1 MLVRYYGHVGQPS
14 GYGHAANETCM
25 AILAAGLE
33 LEIQT
38 DGKELHKRYLP
49 LAPCVKETANLNP
62 APDVVIVHTLPL
74 DCPRILALH
83 GLDFVCTG
91 DSIPVGP
98 RRIAYTTWEGCPPV
112 SHEIIKALSG
122 FDEVWVPSR
131 HNQDAFRAAGA
142 HWKVS
147 TQVVPHA
154 YDADTWPTPDHD
166 VAFHAASDLATPTP
180 PYTFYYVGAW
190 NSRKNADAVVRAY
203 ARTFVPS
210 ERVSLVVQ
218 SAGAPQHAVQLA
230 LMATGLAP
238 EEWPAF
244 HFSNERLLDVDID
257 GLHACA
263 DCFVTA
269 SRGEAWNLPAFDAML
284 HGNHV
289 IAPFAQGSDDFL
301 ADTSSDLIG
310 ATRIPAFGEVRMTAA
325 PGGARVQYV
334 GCQGLTVRSTWL
346 DPDIIQL
353 GEAMREA
360 FERRAVMV
368 REYDPASRFSRQV
381 VGTLIKNLLTN
392 GATTS

>member
-49 LAPCVKETANLNP
+49 LAPCIKATDDLNP

-74 DCPRILALH
+74 DCDAIAVRHGLH
-83 GLDFVCTG
+83 GSVNSFRL
-91 DSIPVGP
+91 
-98 RRIAYTTWEGCPPV
+98 IAYTTWEGCPPV
-112 SHEIIKALSG
+112 SHEIINALAG

-131 HNQDAFRAAGA
+131 HNREAFRAARA
-142 HWKVS
+142 HWKAS
-147 TQVVPHA
+147 TEVVPHA
-154 YDADTWPTPDHD
+154 HDADAWPRPDQG
-166 VAFHAASDLATPTP
+166 VRLFAASDLVTPTP

-190 NSRKNADAVVRAY
+190 NLRKNVEGVIRAY

-210 ERVSLVVQ
+210 EPVRLIIQ
-218 SAGAPQHAVQLA
+218 SAGAPQHAGQLA
-230 LMATGLAP
+230 LMATGLQP
-238 EEWPAF
+238 EEWPTF
-244 HFSNERLLDVDID
+244 NFSNERLLDVDID
-257 GLHACA
+257 GLHAGA

-289 IAPFAQGSDDFL
+289 IASFGEGSDDFL
-301 ADTSSDLIG
+301 ADTSADLIES
-310 ATRIPAFGEVRMTAA
+310 TRVPACGEVRMTAA
-325 PGGARVQYV
+325 PGGARAQYV

-346 DPDIIQL
+346 EPDIIQL

-360 FERRAVMV
+360 FERRATLV
-368 REYDPASRFSRQV
+368 REYDPATKFGRQA
-381 VGTLIKNLLTN
+381 VGALIKNLLTQ
-392 GATTS
+392 GTTPK